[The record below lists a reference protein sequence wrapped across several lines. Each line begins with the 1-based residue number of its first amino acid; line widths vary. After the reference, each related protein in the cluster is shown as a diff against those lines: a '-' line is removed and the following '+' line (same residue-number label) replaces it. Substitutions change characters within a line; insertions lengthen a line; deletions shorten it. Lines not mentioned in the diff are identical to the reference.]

1 MLCIVEAAN
10 GTGITMTTQREIA
23 RLAKTSLKTVSRVI
37 NNDPLVNPDTRA
49 RIEKIIAKVG
59 YTPNQA
65 ARMMRSQRS
74 NIIGFLAHQVATTSS
89 SIELVHGAQD
99 VAWERGKQMMLINIE
114 HGNTSELLA
123 HTQLAE
129 FRAEAIIYAAVFH
142 QQVVIEPSDVPH
154 ILLNCF
160 ESSGQI
166 ATILPDDYQLGYDLT
181 VELIRRG
188 YRTPVFLN
196 LDDALPAS
204 RLRARGFEDAARA
217 LGFDFGG
224 RVHVAAAPPPKYQEY
239 AVDRLLPRLFA
250 GPDRPDIVI
259 CGQDL
264 MAIPVYSQLNA
275 LGLTPGRNIAVASFD
290 NFEPVARLLQPGL
303 STMELPY
310 YEMGRAAMTAAI
322 DGLDADR
329 RLLVKGRFI
338 DRDSM

>member
-1 MLCIVEAAN
+1 
-10 GTGITMTTQREIA
+10 MTTQREIA
-23 RLAKTSLKTVSRVI
+23 RLARTSLKTVSRVI
-37 NNDPLVNPDTRA
+37 NNDPLVNPDTRE

-59 YTPNQA
+59 YTPNRA

-114 HGNTSELLA
+114 HGNASESLA
-123 HTQLAE
+123 HLQLAE

-142 QQVVIEPSDVPH
+142 QKVEVAPSDVPH
-154 ILLNCF
+154 VLLNCF
-160 ESSGQI
+160 EESGQI
-166 ATILPDDYQLGYDLT
+166 AAILPDDYQLGYNLT

-188 YRTPVFLN
+188 YRNPAFFN

-204 RLRARGFEDAARA
+204 RLRARGFADAASA
-217 LGFDFGG
+217 HGLDFSQK
-224 RVHVAAAPPPKYQEY
+224 VHVAAAPPPRYQEY
-239 AVDRLLPRLFA
+239 AVGSLLPVLFS
-250 GPDRPDIVI
+250 GSDRPDIII

-264 MAIPVYSQLNA
+264 MAIPVYFELNA
-275 LGLTPGRNIAVASFD
+275 LGLTPGRDVAVASFD

-322 DGLDADR
+322 DGLDDNR
-329 RLLVKGRFI
+329 RLLVQGRFI
-338 DRDSM
+338 DRESM